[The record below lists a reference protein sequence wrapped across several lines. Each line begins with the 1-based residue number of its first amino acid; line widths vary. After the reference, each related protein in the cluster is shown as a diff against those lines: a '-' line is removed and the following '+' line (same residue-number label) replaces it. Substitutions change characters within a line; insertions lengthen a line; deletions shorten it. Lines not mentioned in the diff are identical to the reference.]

1 MAKDYYETLGV
12 SKGVA
17 ADELKKAYRKL
28 AIKYHPDK
36 NPDNAEAEAT
46 FKEISEAYDVL
57 RDDEKRAIYDQL
69 GHAGYTQRGRGG
81 GGGGTVDPF
90 DIFSQVFSGGGGGG
104 GSIFEE
110 FFGGGGGGGGRRSR
124 GGPAP
129 GADLRYDIQI
139 SFEEAVFGADKQIDV
154 RKAVKCGGCTGSGVS
169 PGSSK
174 SRCRTCNGTGQVS
187 MSQGFF
193 SIRQPCQKCS
203 GSGDIIDKP
212 CRDCSGS
219 GKVNE
224 SRKIEIHIPAGV
236 DTGSRLRV
244 AGEGEAGFRGGPSG
258 DLYVVLHIQEHDVF
272 ARDGND
278 IIVEMPI
285 DFPTAAIGGTISVPT
300 ISGIANLKIPAGTQ
314 NGSIFRMRGKG
325 VPSLRGHGR
334 GDQHVR
340 IAVEIPRNLNRK
352 QRENLEVFAKSL
364 DDGVHPRL
372 RQFMSR
378 VKGIFNNK

>member
-1 MAKDYYETLGV
+1 MAKDYYQTLGV
-12 SKGVA
+12 SKGVSP
-17 ADELKKAYRKL
+17 DELKKAYRKL
-28 AIKYHPDK
+28 AIKFHPDK
-36 NPDNAEAEAT
+36 NPDEKEAEAR

-57 RDDEKRAIYDQL
+57 RDEKKRAIYDQL
-69 GHAGYTQRGRGG
+69 GHEGYTQRGRGG
-81 GGGGTVDPF
+81 GGGAGGVDPF
-90 DIFSQVFSGGGGGG
+90 DIFSQVFGGGGG

-110 FFGGGGGGGGRRSR
+110 FFGGGGGGGGRRRR
-124 GGPAP
+124 GGPSP
-129 GADLRYDIQI
+129 GADLRYDMQI

-154 RKAVKCGGCTGSGVS
+154 RKAVQCGGCTGSGVA
-169 PGSSK
+169 PGASK
-174 SRCRTCNGTGQVS
+174 KHCHTCNGTGQVS

-193 SIRQPCQKCS
+193 SIRQPCQQCN

-212 CRDCSGS
+212 CRDCGGS

-244 AGEGEAGFRGGPSG
+244 GGEGEAGFRGGPPG

-285 DFPTAAIGGTISVPT
+285 DFPTAALGGSISVPT
-300 ISGIANLKIPAGTQ
+300 ISGIANLKIPPGTQ

-340 IAVEIPRNLNRK
+340 IAVEVPRNLNRK
-352 QRENLEVFAKSL
+352 QKENLEVFSKSL
-364 DDGVHPRL
+364 DEGVHPRL